1 MKQKPKNSDKNKGEK
16 EEGGTTKQKKG
27 WKAIKKLKHKK
38 MLERGE
44 KNERKT
50 NIKKAMKEEEP
61 KIKLMQKNFNI

>member
-1 MKQKPKNSDKNKGEK
+1 
-16 EEGGTTKQKKG
+16 
-27 WKAIKKLKHKK
+27 